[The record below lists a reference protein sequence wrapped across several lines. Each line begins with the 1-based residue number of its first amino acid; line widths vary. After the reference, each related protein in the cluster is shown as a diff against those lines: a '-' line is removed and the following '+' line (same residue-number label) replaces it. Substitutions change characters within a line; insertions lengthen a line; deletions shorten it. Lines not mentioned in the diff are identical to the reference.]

1 MAVLDPMK
9 RAKAF
14 IATNPLG
21 AVAGGVAG
29 IMLMRRFTP
38 MRGWLGMT
46 IGVVGGA
53 VGGAYA
59 QSKLKSFSGSKKSAA
74 QAKK

>member
-14 IATNPLG
+14 VATNPLG
-21 AVAGGVAG
+21 AIAGGVAG
-29 IMLMRRFTP
+29 VMLIRRFTP
-38 MRGWLGMT
+38 MRGWLGLT

-53 VGGAYA
+53 VGGAFA
-59 QSKLKSFSGSKKSAA
+59 QSKLKSFSGSKKSADA
-74 QAKK
+74 AKK

>member
-14 IATNPLG
+14 VATNPLG
-21 AVAGGVAG
+21 AIAGGVAG
-29 IMLMRRFTP
+29 VMLIRRFTP
-38 MRGWLGMT
+38 MRGWLGLT

-53 VGGAYA
+53 VGGAFA
-59 QSKLKSFSGSKKSAA
+59 QSKLKSFSGSKKSNDA
-74 QAKK
+74 AKK